1 MLRTV
6 RIIRRNGM
14 KMLTFS
20 RKVRGI
26 ERIERN
32 SAHTVADRARHYV
45 EKMPPA
51 ISGSGGHDAL
61 FAVAR
66 VLIHGFDL
74 PEDDAWQIVIEY
86 NAKCIP
92 PWSERELGHKLS
104 AAGELTRSRK
114 PRGHLLAGEE
124 PLKKYF
130 PMPAK
135 AERTI
140 WHVKAEPLPS
150 DNPQAEQSRS
160 TRGDQNGLDLQ
171 RLEVSGRRGRRGMS
185 MEARKANAEGL
196 AKDAHQAYAGSG
208 RQDRRSCRQWANRPG
223 SRSFLPESAMIR

>member
-6 RIIRRNGM
+6 RIIRRSGM

-26 ERIERN
+26 KRIERN
-32 SAHTVADRARHYV
+32 SAHTVADRARRYV

-51 ISGSGGHDAL
+51 ISGSGGHNAL

-74 PEDDAWQIVIEY
+74 PEDDAWQILIEY
-86 NAKCIP
+86 NARCIP
-92 PWSERELGHKLS
+92 PWSERELRHKLS
-104 AAGELTRSRK
+104 AAGKLTRSIK

-130 PMPAK
+130 PMPPK

-150 DNPQAEQSRS
+150 ENPQAEQSRS
-160 TRGDQNGLDLQ
+160 TQGDQNGLDLQ
-171 RLEVSGRRGRRGMS
+171 GLEVSGRRG
-185 MEARKANAEGL
+185 AE
-196 AKDAHQAYAGSG
+196 
-208 RQDRRSCRQWANRPG
+208 
-223 SRSFLPESAMIR
+223 E